1 MKGPLNNIRKTVKER
16 IAEAGLNPSEEE
28 IRKYI
33 LSGFARNGR
42 PPAPSDIKKGLRL
55 SSVHIV
61 NQTIEKLERADILSK
76 KGDEIVSAYPF
87 SATATSHK
95 VIFEDGHEVY
105 ALCAT
110 DALGIHFML
119 NKNITIISKCHE
131 CKNEIRIIVKNRS
144 IDSWKPKKVVEFVG
158 SMKKCGCT
166 AEALCPF
173 INFFCSMEHLKKWRE
188 QNLQNDTGEIY
199 SLSEAMEHGRIIFE
213 NLLK

>member
-1 MKGPLNNIRKTVKER
+1 MNKMRKSVKER
-16 IAEAGLNPSEEE
+16 IAEAELSPLENE

-33 LSGFARNGR
+33 LSEFASTGR
-42 PPAPSDIKKGLRL
+42 PPAPSKILKDWRL

-76 KGDEIVSAYPF
+76 KGDEIISAYPF
-87 SATATSHK
+87 SAVATSHK
-95 VIFEDGHEVY
+95 VIFEDRHEVY

-119 NKNITIISKCHE
+119 DKNITIKSSCPE
-131 CKNEIRIIVKNRS
+131 CKNEIRIIVKNRTIAS
-144 IDSWKPKKVVEFVG
+144 CKPKEAVEFVG
-158 SMKKCGCT
+158 RMKKCGCT

-173 INFFCSMEHLKKWRE
+173 INFFCSREHLKKWRE
-188 QNLQNDTGEIY
+188 KDVQNNSGDIY
-199 SLSEAMEHGRIIFE
+199 SLNEALKHGRIIFE